1 MQKSITHWRVH
12 SDELAWLSMTE
23 SRSQQQSLPDHIGDC
38 HSRFFSLDSGLNY
51 IETRYKPNCNLTV
64 SNRMAQQ
71 EPRMVLTV
79 GLSGHSQFQADHQD
93 AIAFRGGYSTITT
106 FNASEGERQYQ
117 ADQSVT
123 QLRFSM
129 TQSWLAHYFGEGA
142 FEQFFANNALQ
153 LIRHHPSASSSI
165 LAGQSLL
172 KTDLPLRAQS
182 LFRQGQAMTIIASEL
197 GQLLNEQ
204 TSSIRFT
211 THDKRIAERARDI
224 LAADLKNPPSVEAL
238 SKQVGSNP
246 FKLKQVFHHYF
257 DTTPYGMLLD
267 LRMQNAH
274 QLLTS
279 GQYPVSVVSEA
290 VGYRHPS
297 NFSAAFIKYFGF
309 PPKQLN
315 KSRC

>member
-1 MQKSITHWRVH
+1 
-12 SDELAWLSMTE
+12 
-23 SRSQQQSLPDHIGDC
+23 
-38 HSRFFSLDSGLNY
+38 
-51 IETRYKPNCNLTV
+51 
-64 SNRMAQQ
+64 
-71 EPRMVLTV
+71 
-79 GLSGHSQFQADHQD
+79 
-93 AIAFRGGYSTITT
+93 
-106 FNASEGERQYQ
+106 
-117 ADQSVT
+117 
-123 QLRFSM
+123 
-129 TQSWLAHYFGEGA
+129 
-142 FEQFFANNALQ
+142 
-153 LIRHHPSASSSI
+153 
-165 LAGQSLL
+165 
-172 KTDLPLRAQS
+172 
-182 LFRQGQAMTIIASEL
+182 MTIIASEL

-204 TSSIRFT
+204 TSRIRFT

-297 NFSAAFIKYFGF
+297 NFSSAFIKYFGF